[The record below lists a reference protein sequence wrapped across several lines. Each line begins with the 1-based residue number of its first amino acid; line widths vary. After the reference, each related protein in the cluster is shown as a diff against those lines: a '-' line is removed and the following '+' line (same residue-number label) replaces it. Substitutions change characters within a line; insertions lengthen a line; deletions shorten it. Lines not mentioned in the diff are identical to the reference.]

1 MSTKKVI
8 DNLKKKI
15 DQRKQLI
22 ESKRDVYNQYLYL
35 QALKQVADSIM
46 PDTKETLKYKFNLW
60 NKIMLQVL

>member
-22 ESKRDVYNQYLYL
+22 ESKRDVINEYLYL
-35 QALKQVADSIM
+35 TAIKQVADSIM
-46 PDTKETLKYKFNLW
+46 PDTKDTLKYKFNL
-60 NKIMLQVL
+60 

>member
-22 ESKRDVYNQYLYL
+22 ESKRDVINEYLYL
-35 QALKQVADSIM
+35 TAIKQVADSIM
-46 PDTKETLKYKFNLW
+46 PDSKDILKYKFNL
-60 NKIMLQVL
+60 